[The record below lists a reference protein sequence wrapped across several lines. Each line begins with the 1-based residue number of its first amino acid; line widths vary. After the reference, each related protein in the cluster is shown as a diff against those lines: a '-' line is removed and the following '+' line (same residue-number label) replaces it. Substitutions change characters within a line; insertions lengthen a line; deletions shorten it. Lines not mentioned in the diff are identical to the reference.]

1 MRQHITHP
9 QCDKRQDYS
18 SLYKVDDTAMFEQR
32 LILLLSRFNKL
43 LHIALAIALVIASL
57 MIVWQFSVEV
67 ISAIVHGH
75 FVRGFLQSLGTLFLV
90 WTLSS
95 LISAEISYL
104 QNGIF
109 QVRVFIEVVIIT
121 LLRQIIVE
129 PVQVVS
135 AQQNM
140 VESFD
145 PMHYGLILAALL
157 IAGILHWL
165 VGSVSISVSHAS
177 AMPDDRI
184 TTEKSS

>member
-1 MRQHITHP
+1 MHPRSCGNRQNYFFFF
-9 QCDKRQDYS
+9 KF
-18 SLYKVDDTAMFEQR
+18 DDTAMFEQR

-129 PVQVVS
+129 PVQIVS

-145 PMHYGLILAALL
+145 L
-157 IAGILHWL
+157 
-165 VGSVSISVSHAS
+165 
-177 AMPDDRI
+177 
-184 TTEKSS
+184 